1 MHTHIHIETHT
12 WLPSSTSGKEPAR
25 QCRRLWRC
33 RLVSW
38 ISRKT
43 PPGEGHGIP
52 LQYSGLEN
60 PMGRGAWW
68 ATVHGVAESR
78 TQLKQLS
85 TAHTHTYPTQKNT
98 CQERGPRLNFKKW
111 ESGSSLITH
120 HAVCRRTKTISKTL
134 SFPTINLCSL

>member
-1 MHTHIHIETHT
+1 MHTHTETHT

-38 ISRKT
+38 IFRKS
-43 PPGEGHGIP
+43 PWRRAWHPPPVFWPGESHGQRS
-52 LQYSGLEN
+52 LVGYS
-60 PMGRGAWW
+60 PRGSR
-68 ATVHGVAESR
+68 ESD
-78 TQLKQLS
+78 TTEAVKHS
-85 TAHTHTYPTQKNT
+85 THTHTYPTQKNP
-98 CQERGPRLNFKKW
+98 CRERGPKLNFKKW

-120 HAVCRRTKTISKTL
+120 HAVCGRTETISKTP